1 MKKTFSRS
9 VCAFVLVL
17 VGLLIGNVS
26 QAQETGTISGTVVLE
41 GNGEP
46 VHGTLVLIIE
56 LGRSTTTNDG
66 GHFEFRAVPVGEYEI
81 LAQREHLTAERQR
94 VSVTA
99 EGTVEVSFT
108 LELSPVH
115 ESVTVTA
122 SVGETT
128 ALEAFNNVTA
138 IDSVDLAKNIAGTV
152 GEILES
158 EPGIAKRSFGPG
170 PSRPIIRGFDGDRVL
185 IMQDGMRTAD
195 LSSQSGDHGVT
206 IDPAGLDRI
215 EVVKGPATLLYG
227 SNAIGGVVNAV
238 TPHES
243 FPRTKPEGV
252 QGRVTADGGTAND
265 QGGVNGNVQFGQG
278 NWALWGG
285 GGGVRTGDY
294 QSPEGTVSNSATR
307 LSNGDGGVG
316 YYGDKAYASVG
327 YHIEDSRYGIPF
339 AGDFEAPGEGID
351 IDISTTRKATRAD
364 VGVRNLDNGFAE
376 AFRVAFNYV
385 DYNHQEIEVIG
396 DEEEIGTT
404 FDNNT
409 LSIRAEGEQHRT
421 DRLAGKFGIEAL
433 FRDYRTVGAEALAPF
448 TDQNAIA
455 AFVYEEL
462 SLTPKARLQFG
473 GRVENNDYQPGER
486 PEPAED
492 EAGEGGEEL
501 EPPEVKDRSFTGFS
515 GSVGIHLDVASNTAF
530 VANLTRS
537 YRSPALEELYNFGPH
552 LGNFAFEIGDP
563 DLERE
568 AAVGVD
574 VSLRNKSRWVDGEI
588 SFYYYGIDNF
598 VFPAFTDEIED
609 GLRVAP
615 YLQGDSRFVGVDGK
629 ALFGIR
635 RYLWLD
641 LSAGYVDA
649 QLTADDQ
656 PLPRI
661 PPFHGRIG
669 VDFTS
674 RGFSVKPEVIL
685 AAKQDE
691 IFVNETPTDGY
702 TLLNVTGSYTLAQG
716 HVAHVFSVQGYNLTN
731 ELYRN
736 HTSFIKDLAPEMG
749 RGVKAS
755 YSLRFF

>member
-1 MKKTFSRS
+1 M
-9 VCAFVLVL
+9 A
-17 VGLLIGNVS
+17 GPIH
-26 QAQETGTISGTVVLE
+26 AQENGSISGTVTME
-41 GNGEP
+41 ENGEL
-46 VHGTLVLIIE
+46 VHGCLVLIIQ
-56 LGRSTTTNDG
+56 LGRTTTTNSEG
-66 GHFEFRAVPVGEYEI
+66 EFAFDAVPVGEYQI
-81 LAQREHLTAERQR
+81 LAQRELLTTGRQT
-94 VSVTA
+94 VTVTA
-99 EGTVEVSFT
+99 GNASELSFA
-108 LELSPVH
+108 LALSPVH

-122 SVGETT
+122 SAGGETT

-138 IDSVDLAKNIAGTV
+138 VDSVELIKNISGNV

-158 EPGIAKRSFGPG
+158 EPGVAKRSYGPG

-243 FPRTKPEGV
+243 FPRSKPEGV
-252 QGRVTADGGTAND
+252 QGRVTAGGGTAND
-265 QGGVNGNVQFGQG
+265 QGGVNGSVQFGRA
-278 NWALWGG
+278 NWGLWAG

-294 QSPEGTVSNSATR
+294 QSPEGKVSNSATR
-307 LSNGDGGVG
+307 LSNGKGGAG

-327 YHIEDSRYGIPF
+327 YQVEDSNYGIPF
-339 AGDFEAPGEGID
+339 AGDFEDPGAGLD
-351 IDISTTRKATRAD
+351 IQLDTTRKATRAD
-364 VGVRNLDNGFAE
+364 VGIRNLDNDFAT

-385 DYNHQEIEVIG
+385 DYHHEELEVIG
-396 DEEEIGTT
+396 SEQEVGTT

-421 DRLAGKFGIEAL
+421 DRLAGKFGLEAL
-433 FRDYRTVGAEALAPF
+433 FRDYKTVGAEALAPP

-462 SLTPKARLQFG
+462 TLTPKTRVQFG
-473 GRVENNDYQPGER
+473 GRLENNDYQPGVR
-486 PEPAED
+486 PEPAE
-492 EAGEGGEEL
+492 EEGGGEGEEE

-515 GSVGIHLDVASNTAF
+515 GSVGLHLDVASNTAF
-530 VANLTRS
+530 VVNLTRS
-537 YRSPALEELYNFGPH
+537 YRAPSLEELYNFGPH

-568 AAVGVD
+568 ASLGVD
-574 VSLRNKSRWVDGEI
+574 VSLRNKSSWADGEI

-598 VFPAFTDEIED
+598 VFPAFTDEIAD

-615 YLQGDSRFVGVDGK
+615 YLQADSRFVGVDGK
-629 ALFGIR
+629 ALFALG
-635 RYLWLD
+635 RYAWLD

-649 QLTADDQ
+649 KLTATNQ
-656 PLPRI
+656 HLPRI

-669 VDFTS
+669 VDFTTK
-674 RGFSVKPEVIL
+674 GFSIKPELIL
-685 AAKQDE
+685 AAKQDK

-702 TLLNVTGSYTLAQG
+702 TLLNVTGSYTIAQS
-716 HVAHVFSVQGYNLTN
+716 HLTHIISVQGYNLGD

-749 RGVKAS
+749 RGVKVS

>member
-1 MKKTFSRS
+1 VTS
-9 VCAFVLVL
+9 V
-17 VGLLIGNVS
+17 
-26 QAQETGTISGTVVLE
+26 
-41 GNGEP
+41 
-46 VHGTLVLIIE
+46 
-56 LGRSTTTNDG
+56 
-66 GHFEFRAVPVGEYEI
+66 
-81 LAQREHLTAERQR
+81 
-94 VSVTA
+94 
-99 EGTVEVSFT
+99 
-108 LELSPVH
+108 
-115 ESVTVTA
+115 
-122 SVGETT
+122 
-128 ALEAFNNVTA
+128 
-138 IDSVDLAKNIAGTV
+138 DSVELVKNMAGTV
-152 GEILES
+152 GEILEA
-158 EPGIAKRSFGPG
+158 EPGIAKRSYGPG

-243 FPRTKPEGV
+243 FPRSKPEGV

-265 QGGVNGNVQFGQG
+265 QGGINGNVQFGQG
-278 NWALWGG
+278 NWGVWGG
-285 GGGVRTGDY
+285 GGAVRTGDY
-294 QSPEGTVSNSATR
+294 DSPEGTVSNSATR
-307 LSNGDGGVG
+307 LGNGQGGVG
-316 YYGDKAYASVG
+316 YYGDKAYASAG
-327 YHIEDSRYGIPF
+327 YLIEDSRYGIPF
-339 AGDFEAPGEGID
+339 AGDFEDPGAGLD
-351 IDISTTRKATRAD
+351 IRLNTTRKATRAD
-364 VGVRNLDNGFAE
+364 VGVRNLDSSFAG
-376 AFRVAFNYV
+376 AFRVTFNYV
-385 DYNHQEIEVIG
+385 DYNHEELEVIG
-396 DEEEIGTT
+396 GEEEVGTT

-409 LSIRAEGEQHRT
+409 LSIRAEGEQRRT
-421 DRLAGKFGIEAL
+421 DRLAGKYGVEAL
-433 FRDYRTVGAEALAPF
+433 FRDYKTVGAEALAPP
-448 TDQNAIA
+448 TDQNALA
-455 AFVYEEL
+455 AFVYEEVT
-462 SLTPKARLQFG
+462 LTPSARLQFG

-486 PEPAED
+486 PEAAVE
-492 EAGEGGEEL
+492 EGA
-501 EPPEVKDRSFTGFS
+501 PEVKDRSFTGFS
-515 GSVGIHLDVASNTAF
+515 GSVGIHLDVASDTAF

-552 LGNFAFEIGDP
+552 LGNFAFEVGNP

-568 AAVGVD
+568 AALGVD
-574 VSLRNKSRWVDGEI
+574 VSLRNKSSLADAEI

-615 YLQGDSRFVGVDGK
+615 YLQGDSRFIGVDGK
-629 ALFGIR
+629 ALFGIGR
-635 RYLWLD
+635 HVWLD

-661 PPFHGRIG
+661 PPLHGRIG
-669 VDFTS
+669 VEYTS
-674 RGFSVKPEVIL
+674 GGFSVKPEAIL

-716 HVAHVFSVQGYNLTN
+716 HVAHVFSVQGYNLTD

-749 RGVKAS
+749 RGVKVG

>member
-1 MKKTFSRS
+1 MKRSRRILFIS
-9 VCAFVLVL
+9 VLAVAAFLM
-17 VGLLIGNVS
+17 GSPS
-26 QAQETGTISGTVVLE
+26 QAQETGSISGRVTLE
-41 GNGEP
+41 ENGEP
-46 VHGTLVLIIE
+46 VHGCLVLIIE
-56 LGRSTTTNDG
+56 LGATATTNSNG
-66 GHFEFRAVPVGEYEI
+66 EFEFRVVPVGEYQV
-81 LAQREHLTAERQR
+81 LAQREHLTTARQS
-94 VSVTA
+94 VSVAAGQAA
-99 EGTVEVSFT
+99 ELSFA

-122 SVGETT
+122 SVGGETT

-138 IDSVDLAKNIAGTV
+138 VDSVELVKNIAGTV
-152 GEILES
+152 GEILAS

-243 FPRTKPEGV
+243 FSRTKPEGI
-252 QGRVTADGGTAND
+252 QGRVTADGGTNND
-265 QGGVNGNVQFGQG
+265 QAGVNGQVQFGQG

-307 LSNGDGGVG
+307 LSNGKGGVG
-316 YYGDKAYASVG
+316 YYADKAYLSVG
-327 YHIEDSRYGIPF
+327 YQIEDSRYGIPF
-339 AGDFEAPGEGID
+339 AGDFEDPGAGLD
-351 IDISTTRKATRAD
+351 IKLDTTRKATRAD
-364 VGVRNLDNGFAE
+364 VGIRNLDNHFAD

-385 DYNHQEIEVIG
+385 DYNHKEVEVIG
-396 DEEEIGTT
+396 GEEEVGTT

-421 DRLAGKFGIEAL
+421 DRLAGKFGVEAF
-433 FRDYRTVGAEALAPF
+433 FRDYKTVGAEALAPP

-462 SLTPKARLQFG
+462 RLTTKARLQFG
-473 GRVENNDYQPGER
+473 GRLENNDFQPGER
-486 PEPAED
+486 PEVAEKGG
-492 EAGEGGEEL
+492 GEGEEEL
-501 EPPEVKDRSFTGFS
+501 EPPEVKGRSFTGFS

-537 YRSPALEELYNFGPH
+537 YRSPSLEELYNFGSH

-568 AAVGVD
+568 AAIGVD
-574 VSLRNKSRWVDGEI
+574 VSLRNKSRWADAEI

-629 ALFGIR
+629 ALFGIG

-641 LSAGYVDA
+641 LGAGYVEA
-649 QLTADDQ
+649 KVTATDQ

-674 RGFSVKPEVIL
+674 KGFSVKPELIL
-685 AAKQDE
+685 AAKQDK

-702 TLLNVTGSYTLAQG
+702 TLLNVTGSYTLAKG
-716 HVAHVFSVQGYNLTN
+716 HAAHVFAVRGFNLTN

-736 HTSFIKDLAPEMG
+736 HTSFIKDLAPEIG
-749 RGVKAS
+749 RGVKVS